1 MLSAYKMTLMR
12 SHCLSLFTCMM
23 FKSLLDVINDIL
35 FNKMHGLSVYLLL
48 ETIIQ
53 LLKSQQ
59 DRVYMALF
67 DSPEVCNLTLY

>member
-23 FKSLLDVINDIL
+23 FKSLLNVINDIL
-35 FNKMHGLSVYLLL
+35 FNKMHGLSVYPLL

-59 DRVYMALF
+59 DR
-67 DSPEVCNLTLY
+67 NLTLY